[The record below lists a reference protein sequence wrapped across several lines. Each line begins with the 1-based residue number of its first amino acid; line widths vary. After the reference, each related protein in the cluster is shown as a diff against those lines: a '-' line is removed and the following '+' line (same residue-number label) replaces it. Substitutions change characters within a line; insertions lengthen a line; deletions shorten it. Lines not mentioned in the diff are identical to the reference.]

1 HMFIVL
7 TTALDSKILAPAL
20 TNSLTPIREMTLEE
34 REKLLASWRD
44 SPLSPKRRLFRL
56 VSSLTLVT
64 FVRLASE
71 LHLKATHYP
80 GRDLREKAYDTQE
93 IDPFRYEFLDKP
105 QIDGAELH
113 LPDIDVL
120 IIGSGAGAGV
130 VAHTLA
136 NEGYKSLVL
145 EKGTYFSPSE
155 LNFNDKD
162 GTAELYQGGGTLA
175 TLNQQ
180 LFILAGSTFGGGTTV
195 NWSACLKTPFKVR
208 KEWYDDYGIE
218 FVANE
223 SYDKAQDYVWKQMGA
238 SAEGI
243 THSLANE
250 VVIEGG
256 KKLGYKSKAA
266 DQNSGGHPHHPC
278 GFCHLG

>member
-1 HMFIVL
+1 
-7 TTALDSKILAPAL
+7 
-20 TNSLTPIREMTLEE
+20 MTLKE

-44 SPLSPKRRLFRL
+44 SPLSAKRRLFRL
-56 VSSLTLVT
+56 VSSLTLVA

-105 QIDGAELH
+105 QVEGAELY

-145 EKGTYFSPSE
+145 EKGKYFSASE
-155 LNFNDKD
+155 LNFNDQD
-162 GTAELYQGGGTLA
+162 GVTELYQGGGTVA

-180 LFILAGSTFGGGTTV
+180 MFILAGANFGGGTTV

-208 KEWYDDYGIE
+208 KEWYDNYGVE
-218 FVANE
+218 FAANE

-238 SAEGI
+238 STEGI
-243 THSLANE
+243 THSLANQVLMDGCE
-250 VVIEGG
+250 
-256 KKLGYKSKAA
+256 KL
-266 DQNSGGHPHHPC
+266 
-278 GFCHLG
+278 